1 MTDNLQE
8 KLPKQIADT
17 VISAL
22 DGKNALDISLLAVGK
37 QTVLADWFV
46 LATGTS
52 NTHVRALTDE
62 AVFRVREQ
70 LGVDPLRIEGECSSS
85 WTLIDFGSVVV
96 HVFTREGREFYKLDR
111 LWADTGAEK
120 VKI

>member
-1 MTDNLQE
+1 MIFQNIDFHNVADMTPAEGGWLMWR
-8 KLPKQIADT
+8 LPA
-17 VISAL
+17 
-22 DGKNALDISLLAVGK
+22 N
-37 QTVLADWFV
+37 
-46 LATGTS
+46 
-52 NTHVRALTDE
+52 VRALTDE

-70 LGVDPLRIEGECSSS
+70 LGVDPLRIEGEGSSS